1 LGVADVGFD
10 RANGE
15 DLLQSIEP
23 GLQFEP
29 PRMIVFL
36 CIFGEF
42 AIGFVIFF
50 VFVN

>member
-10 RANGE
+10 RANVE
-15 DLLQSIEP
+15 DLLQPIEP

-29 PRMIVFL
+29 PRMIVFFR
-36 CIFGEF
+36 IFGEF
-42 AIGFVIFF
+42 AIGLVILF